1 MSKRRMKYHS
11 NNEISYY
18 NFLHSMKD
26 KIVTVYRGGPESKKG
41 KLTAVKSDYI
51 ALQAEKKNNLL
62 SVGACEKY
70 Y

>member
-1 MSKRRMKYHS
+1 
-11 NNEISYY
+11 
-18 NFLHSMKD
+18 MKD

-51 ALQAEKKNNLL
+51 ALQAEKNNLL

-70 Y
+70 YWGYQ

>member
-26 KIVTVYRGGPESKKG
+26 KIVTVYRGGR
-41 KLTAVKSDYI
+41 
-51 ALQAEKKNNLL
+51 NLKRKINSCKIRL
-62 SVGACEKY
+62 YSFTS
-70 Y
+70 